1 MPDIQIPEEFA
12 DDPVF
17 RQEQEHLYETYQKLT
32 ELRDELTHRLEV
44 THKAAAQDLRDMS
57 EEVTQDFGGEDEAM
71 ETLAAIETLNSV
83 IDAYN
88 QAHDFDVEKLRRV
101 LVLLNQPYFAKV
113 SLRMRPNRPPRDI
126 YIGVSGVMDRDS
138 HPVVID
144 WRSPV
149 AETYYNQEM
158 GKTSYEVNGKKREV
172 ELLLRRQF
180 DLQGERL
187 KMYFDTTV
195 AIQDS
200 LLLNALKQHHSEK
213 LQAITATIQKEQNAV
228 VRHEDIPVLLVN
240 GIAGSGK
247 TSVMLQRIAYLFYQQ
262 RDTLNPR
269 QVYLFTPNAVFQ
281 RYIDT
286 VLPSLGESNPQTF
299 TWRGFLVHEGIQ
311 DRADGTK
318 TDPEEL
324 LRMEKAIEGLELEE
338 DDIRGIGIGDTQLI
352 KASQVKNAFAKF
364 PRTPLGPRLVA
375 LVKDVLHERLNQ
387 RLAALAKDED
397 VHEEMLGIDL
407 DEQVQ
412 IFGEPINPLDE
423 EDTVRL
429 AKKYVEARYASAR
442 DTIEAAGWLRID
454 RIGQRLVGH
463 QLNAVE
469 YLYLRSLITGAGDRQ
484 ARYVMV
490 DEVQDYTKAQL
501 MVMARYFSGAHFML
515 LGDEHQAIREG
526 TATFQ
531 DMKDVFVHA
540 GFGEEGKDVQELR
553 LLTSYRS
560 TPEIT
565 SLFMGLYEK
574 DANIHTT
581 SVQREG
587 TKAQIFEA
595 KDTESYLA
603 KLKELVDEAH
613 DADGLTAL
621 VCDTSARANWLGKQ
635 LGSSVR
641 VMEPDDI
648 LPLKGVVVL
657 DLSLAKGL
665 EFDAVI
671 IPDAQAEVY
680 PATPLARR
688 RLYTA
693 VSRAM
698 HKVTIVSQGEITE
711 LLRPLAAQIQE
722 V

>member
-1 MPDIQIPEEFA
+1 MADIQIPEEFR
-12 DDPVF
+12 DDPIF
-17 RQEQEHLYETYQKLT
+17 KEEQTHLSETYQKLV

-126 YIGVSGVMDRDS
+126 YIGVSGVMDKDS

-180 DLQGERL
+180 DLQGDRL

-262 RDTLNPR
+262 RETLNPH

-299 TWRGFLVHEGIQ
+299 TWRGFLEREGIQ

-318 TDPEEL
+318 TNPEEL
-324 LRMEKAIEGLELEE
+324 LKMEKAIEGLELEE

-352 KASQVKNAFAKF
+352 KASQVKNTFAKF
-364 PRTPLGPRLVA
+364 PRTPLGPHLVA

-387 RLAALAKDED
+387 RLAALAKDDD

-429 AKKYVEARYASAR
+429 AKKYVEARYSSAH

-454 RIGQRLVGH
+454 RIGQRVVGH

-484 ARYVMV
+484 ARYVMI
-490 DEVQDYTKAQL
+490 DEVQDYTAAQL

-526 TATFQ
+526 TASFK
-531 DMKDVFVHA
+531 DMKDVFIHA
-540 GFGEEGKDVQELR
+540 GFGEEDKDIQELR

-574 DANIHTT
+574 DESIHAT

-603 KLKELVDEAH
+603 KLKELVEEAH
-613 DADGLTAL
+613 DGEGLTAL
-621 VCDTSARANWLGKQ
+621 VCDTTARAHWLGKQ
-635 LGSSVR
+635 LGNSVR

-648 LPLKGVVVL
+648 LPLRGVVVL
-657 DLSLAKGL
+657 DLSFAKGL

-671 IPDAQAEVY
+671 VPDAQAEVY

-693 VSRAM
+693 ISRAM
-698 HKVTIVSQGEITE
+698 HKVTIVSQGAITE
-711 LLRPLAAQIQE
+711 LLAPFAPQIQE

>member
-1 MPDIQIPEEFA
+1 MPDIQIPEEFKE
-12 DDPVF
+12 DSVF
-17 RQEQEHLYETYQKLT
+17 AEEQAHLSETYAKLVA
-32 ELRDELTHRLEV
+32 LRDELTHRLEV
-44 THKAAAQDLRDMS
+44 THKEAAQDLRDMS
-57 EEVTQDFGGEDEAM
+57 EEVTQDFGGADETM

-88 QAHDFDVEKLRRV
+88 QAHDFDIEKLRRV
-101 LVLLNQPYFAKV
+101 LVLLAQPYFAKV
-113 SLRMRPNRPPRDI
+113 TLRMRPNRPPRDI
-126 YIGVSGVMDRDS
+126 YIGVAGVMDQDS
-138 HPVVID
+138 HPVVVD

-149 AETYYNQEM
+149 AETYYSQEM
-158 GKTSYEVNGKKREV
+158 GRTSYEVDGRRREV

-180 DLQGERL
+180 DVQGERL

-200 LLLNALKQHHSEK
+200 LLLNALKDHHTEK

-228 VRHEDIPVLLVN
+228 VRHEDVPVLVVN

-262 RDTLNPR
+262 RETLKAS

-286 VLPSLGESNPQTF
+286 VLPSLGESNPRTF
-299 TWRGFLVHEGIQ
+299 TWRAFMAEQGIQ
-311 DRADGTK
+311 DRADGRD

-324 LRMEKAIEGLELEE
+324 LHMEEAVRGMELED
-338 DDIRGIGIGDTQLI
+338 DDIRGIGIGDVQLI

-387 RLAALAKDED
+387 RLANLAKDEE
-397 VHEEMLGIDL
+397 VQEEMLGIDL
-407 DEQVQ
+407 DEQVE
-412 IFGEPINPLDE
+412 IFGEPINPLDD
-423 EDTVRL
+423 EDTRRL
-429 AKKYVEARYASAR
+429 AKIYVEARYSAAH

-469 YLYLRSLITGAGDRQ
+469 HLHLRSLITGSGDRS

-490 DEVQDYTKAQL
+490 DEVQDYSKAQL

-526 TATFQ
+526 SASFAGII
-531 DMKDVFVHA
+531 DVFEHA
-540 GFGEEGKDVQELR
+540 GYGKLGDGIEEER

-565 SLFMGLYEK
+565 ALFMGLFEK
-574 DANIHTT
+574 DESIHAT
-581 SVQREG
+581 SVQRAGTAPDIIGAHTNEAYIAELEKILSSAEKSEG
-587 TKAQIFEA
+587 LSAFVCDNGGRA
-595 KDTESYLA
+595 HWLA
-603 KLKELVDEAH
+603 KQFKDRIRL
-613 DADGLTAL
+613 
-621 VCDTSARANWLGKQ
+621 LG
-635 LGSSVR
+635 
-641 VMEPDDI
+641 PDDI
-648 LPLKGVVVL
+648 LPAKGVIAC
-657 DLSLAKGL
+657 DLGMAKGL
-665 EFDAVI
+665 EFDEVI

-680 PATPLARR
+680 PDTPLARR

-693 VSRAM
+693 LSRAM
-698 HKVTIVSQGEITE
+698 HKATIVSQGELTPM
-711 LLRPLAAQIQE
+711 LQPLAAHIQE